1 MKTRLGLDVDAFL
14 VVQCGPD
21 PAGRKWAAQVLPA
34 FSFAVKVQALTEA
47 LNCWR
52 VTVIDRLGT
61 YRAHPPRDELE
72 TYDKIV
78 YTPPARPEWLVVL

>member
-1 MKTRLGLDVDAFL
+1 MNTRLGLDVDAFL
-14 VVQCGPD
+14 VVQRGPD
-21 PAGRKWAAQVLPA
+21 PAGREWAAQVLPA

-52 VTVIDRLGT
+52 VTVIDR
-61 YRAHPPRDELE
+61 RRRWQDELE

>member
-14 VVQCGPD
+14 VVQRGPD
-21 PAGRKWAAQVLPA
+21 PAGREWAAQVLPA

-52 VTVIDRLGT
+52 VTVIDR
-61 YRAHPPRDELE
+61 RRRQRDELE